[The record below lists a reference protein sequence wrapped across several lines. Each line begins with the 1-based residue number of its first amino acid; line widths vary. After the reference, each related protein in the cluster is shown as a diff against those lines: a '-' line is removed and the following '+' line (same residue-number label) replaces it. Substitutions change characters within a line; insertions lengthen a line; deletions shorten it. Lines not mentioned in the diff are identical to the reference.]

1 MSRSSS
7 QKCLRIPPRICLPSD
22 MCQTTSS
29 NVSGNTTSNMSRN
42 TTSDNVWE
50 YRLKKTRSAA
60 PIVFFFFFFDFLDTT
75 AKLFK
80 SIPLEC
86 VVYPLDFYFSYV
98 YSCSLL
104 ASFLVYVVGLRER
117 SRRYF
122 AHLCVISPC
131 VCSVRE
137 IGGVGVGGEDF
148 SISVS
153 SVC

>member
-1 MSRSSS
+1 M
-7 QKCLRIPPRICLPSD
+7 CLGILPQICLGIPPQIMSE
-22 MCQTTSS
+22 
-29 NVSGNTTSNMSRN
+29 NTAS
-42 TTSDNVWE
+42 
-50 YRLKKTRSAA
+50 KTRSTA
-60 PIVFFFFFFDFLDTT
+60 PIVFFFYFNFLDTT

-137 IGGVGVGGEDF
+137 IGGVGGRILAF
-148 SISVS
+148 L
-153 SVC
+153 

>member
-1 MSRSSS
+1 M
-7 QKCLRIPPRICLPSD
+7 CLGILPQICLGIPPQIMSE
-22 MCQTTSS
+22 
-29 NVSGNTTSNMSRN
+29 NTAS
-42 TTSDNVWE
+42 
-50 YRLKKTRSAA
+50 KKTRSTA
-60 PIVFFFFFFDFLDTT
+60 PIVFFYFNFLDTT

-98 YSCSLL
+98 YSCSPL

-148 SISVS
+148 AFL
-153 SVC
+153 